1 MHKDTG
7 IATAAPRKSPARS
20 NSLLSKLLRHP
31 PAVIGCTLLVAF
43 LLMAV
48 LAPYLAPHDPSQPQ
62 LGARLTPPSW
72 VAGGM
77 SEYLLGT
84 DHVGRDLLSR
94 LIYGSRI
101 ALIVGFSGVAIAAVI
116 GIILGLLAGY
126 FGGRLDSVIM
136 RIVDTVLA
144 IPNILLYLTVLAVFG
159 QSLTLLIIVIGCI
172 NWTSFARVVR
182 AEAMALRNRE
192 FVEASKALG
201 QKSLAI
207 VARHVLPNSMAP
219 IIVIVTLN
227 IATIIIL
234 EASLSYLGFGVRPP
248 TVTWGRMLADGRNY
262 IATAWWLA
270 TFPGLM
276 ITGLALS
283 LIFIGDWL
291 RDVLDPRIRSG

>member
-1 MHKDTG
+1 MHND
-7 IATAAPRKSPARS
+7 ATAAAPTTRNPSAGRG
-20 NSLLSKLLRHP
+20 LLGRLLRHP
-31 PAVIGCTLLVAF
+31 PAVIGVILLAAF
-43 LLMAV
+43 LLMAIF
-48 LAPYLAPHDPSQPQ
+48 APYLAPHDPAQPQ
-62 LGARLTPPSW
+62 LGARLTPPAWSS
-72 VAGGM
+72 GGL

-101 ALIVGFSGVAIAAVI
+101 ALIVGFGGVTIAAVI
-116 GIILGLLAGY
+116 GVILGLLAGY
-126 FGGRLDSVIM
+126 FGGRLDSIIM

-159 QSLTLLIIVIGCI
+159 QSLMLLIAVIGCI

-201 QKSLAI
+201 QRSLAI
-207 VARHVLPNSMAP
+207 IARHVLPNSMAP

-270 TFPGLM
+270 SFPGLM
-276 ITGLALS
+276 ITALALS

-291 RDVLDPRIRSG
+291 RDVLDPRTRSG